1 MTVKGLLVM
10 DVDSTLIEE
19 EVIDLLGEKAG
30 LGEKIS
36 EITEAAMSG
45 ELDFKEALKERVA
58 LLSGLRTT
66 IFDEI
71 YKEIHLTNGATGL
84 IETLHGR
91 GWKVGV
97 VSGGFHEIV
106 DKLAV
111 DLKLDYV
118 FANRLAVQEG
128 YFTGETYGTIV
139 DKSFKLERLKQWAKE
154 NKLDLSEVVA
164 VGDGAN
170 DIPMLNAAGLGIAFC
185 AKPAVKAAVAYHID
199 KRNLLMVLELLEK
212 YTGQAIAYKL
222 IKKY

>member
-1 MTVKGLLVM
+1 MAAKGLLVM

-45 ELDFKEALKERVA
+45 ELDFKEALKERVD
-58 LLSGLRTT
+58 LLSGLPTT

-71 YKEIHLTNGATGL
+71 YKEIHLTNGAAGL

-128 YFTGETYGTIV
+128 YLTGETYGTIV

-212 YTGQAIAYKL
+212 YTDKQSL
-222 IKKY
+222 IN